1 MTPAEV
7 ILRLEQAGATLIALR
22 VARIGPQEP
31 RSGLPEP
38 VKEVSAS
45 YGWSKL
51 TPRPAVPSAADIDR
65 MDEAL
70 AWVML
75 IPQDKFVLR
84 RIVNARCLVSPT
96 TQRHLYTWSAIGRLI
111 GADRRAV
118 QRWHGQGIDLIAN
131 GLSRGYR
138 PRNASAG
145 SPMPLRARPASS
157 RLLEALS
164 TNAG

>member
-7 ILRLEQAGATLIALR
+7 IERLEQAGATLIALR
-22 VARIGPQEP
+22 VARIGPSEP

-38 VKEVSAS
+38 VREASAS
-45 YGWSKL
+45 YGWSKA
-51 TPRPAVPSAADIDR
+51 TTRPATPAAADIDR

-75 IPQDKFVLR
+75 IPADKYVLR
-84 RIVNARCLVSPT
+84 RLVNARCLVSPT

-118 QRWHGQGIDLIAN
+118 QRWHAVGINHIVN
-131 GLSRGYR
+131 GLRRGYR
-138 PRNASAG
+138 PGNATAG
-145 SPMPLRARPASS
+145 SPMPQKARPASS
-157 RLLEALS
+157 RLLEASRGL
-164 TNAG
+164 NA

>member
-7 ILRLEQAGATLIALR
+7 IARLEQAGATLIALR
-22 VARIGPQEP
+22 VARVGPSEP

-38 VKEVSAS
+38 VREVSAS
-45 YGWSKL
+45 YGWSRA
-51 TPRPAVPSAADIDR
+51 TTRPATPAAADIDR

-70 AWVML
+70 AWVQL

-118 QRWHGQGIDLIAN
+118 QRWHAQGIAHIAM
-131 GLSRGYR
+131 GLRDNSRIKLQSRTRYGPH
-138 PRNASAG
+138 PRY
-145 SPMPLRARPASS
+145 
-157 RLLEALS
+157 EAEV
-164 TNAG
+164 A